1 MTGAEQV
8 EDWVAR
14 ASLRVAERLTA
25 ARVRGVWK
33 DKATLD
39 HPGRTPRV
47 LRQNVLPTPDL
58 TSYTGGMSR
67 SLRPMGHQSLQAQPP
82 GSWTGGGLRC
92 WMGWTSWVFSA
103 SLAKLASYPGTGECY
118 RSPG

>member
-67 SLRPMGHQSLQAQPP
+67 STPQ
-82 GSWTGGGLRC
+82 
-92 WMGWTSWVFSA
+92 
-103 SLAKLASYPGTGECY
+103 
-118 RSPG
+118 